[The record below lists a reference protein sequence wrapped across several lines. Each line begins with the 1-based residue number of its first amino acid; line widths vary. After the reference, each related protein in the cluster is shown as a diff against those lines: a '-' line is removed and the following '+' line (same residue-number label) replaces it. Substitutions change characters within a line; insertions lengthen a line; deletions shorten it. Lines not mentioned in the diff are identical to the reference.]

1 MSRLRP
7 VGKERLVKEIMG
19 MPRVMCLA
27 FALLAAAPASAERG
41 RFELVPEPGV
51 RQNASNSITSAY
63 VVDKKSSQ
71 FWLCTVR
78 YHYQDLTA
86 NNGDCVELAT
96 DIGRPS
102 LTEAYQLHAVNGTPS
117 ISAVLP
123 VFWFIDPQ
131 SGAVQFCAI
140 RHAGICVQMTL
151 P

>member
-1 MSRLRP
+1 
-7 VGKERLVKEIMG
+7 
-19 MPRVMCLA
+19 MPRVMC
-27 FALLAAAPASAERG
+27 FALALLTATPASAESG
-41 RFELVPEPGV
+41 RFDLVPEPGV
-51 RQNASNSITSAY
+51 RQNSSNSITSAY

-78 YHYQDLTA
+78 YHYHDRSA
-86 NNGDCVELAT
+86 NNGDCVKLAT

-102 LTEAYQLHAVNGTPS
+102 LTEAHQLHAVNGTPS
-117 ISAVLP
+117 ISALLP

-140 RHAGICVQMTL
+140 RLAGLCVQMTL